1 MCSFSS
7 AKEVI
12 VGTRSLTVVQSRW
25 TDGDAYET
33 HAVIY
38 RHWDGYPSGHG
49 RDLANYLE
57 GVCVVNGKRFNSP
70 ETELNGPG
78 RLAAYL
84 VKRLH
89 DDKHEPDLHSSR
101 GACGQEFE
109 YVISVDENLLITVEV
124 FDGPMTALGCGGEK
138 CNNRIFVGTVE
149 AFTEYV
155 KNA

>member
-1 MCSFSS
+1 MTDGPCEARRSCTFR
-7 AKEVI
+7 KEVHNGDMETGIPI
-12 VGTRSLTVVQSRW
+12 VIG
-25 TDGDAYET
+25 
-33 HAVIY
+33 AVPY
-38 RHWDGYPSGHG
+38 SA
-49 RDLANYLE
+49 DLAKYVE
-57 GVCVVNGKRFNSP
+57 GIRIVNGKRLNSP

-89 DDKHEPDLHSSR
+89 NDKHEPDLHSSR
-101 GACGQEFE
+101 GPCGQEFE
-109 YVISVDENLLITVEV
+109 YVISVDEKLLITVEV
-124 FDGPMTALGCGGEK
+124 FDGPMTAFGCGGEK